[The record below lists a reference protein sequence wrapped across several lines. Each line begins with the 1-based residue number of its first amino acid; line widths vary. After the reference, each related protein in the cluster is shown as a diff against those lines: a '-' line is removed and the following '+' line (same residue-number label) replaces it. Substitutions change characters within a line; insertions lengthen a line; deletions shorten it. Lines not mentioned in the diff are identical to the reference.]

1 MRNKCDKK
9 FIFCHYDTLCHIK
22 KRYLCSNFC
31 QNSTGKLFVIIKVEN
46 IWTMDEK
53 DKEILNEVAG
63 ENVDDTNKE
72 SCEAQENVELTAE
85 EQLQQEL
92 DQANEKI
99 ATLEDKYLR
108 QVAEFDNYRKRTV
121 KEKAELIKNGGE
133 RAIESI
139 LPVLDDFERALANM
153 AKDENAAEIM
163 TGVELIYN
171 KFVGILKQNGLQKIE
186 TEGAAFDTDF
196 HEAIAIIPAPSEEL
210 KGKVLDCVQTG
221 YTLNDKVI
229 RHAKVAVG
237 E

>member
-1 MRNKCDKK
+1 M
-9 FIFCHYDTLCHIK
+9 
-22 KRYLCSNFC
+22 SNTEKEI
-31 QNSTGKLFVIIKVEN
+31 QDEN
-46 IWTMDEK
+46 INIDIDATNEEATKEENNATEQENIELTEEEK
-53 DKEILNEVAG
+53 LQKELNE
-63 ENVDDTNKE
+63 
-72 SCEAQENVELTAE
+72 
-85 EQLQQEL
+85 
-92 DQANEKI
+92 ANEKI

-108 QVAEFDNYRKRTV
+108 QVAEFDNYRKRTI
-121 KEKAELIKNGGE
+121 KEKTELIKNGGE

-171 KFVGILKQNGLQKIE
+171 KFTGILKQNGLQKIE
-186 TEGAAFDTDF
+186 TEGADFNTDF
-196 HEAIAIIPAPSEEL
+196 HEAIAIIPAPNEAL
-210 KGKVLDCVQTG
+210 KGKVLDCVQAG

>member
-1 MRNKCDKK
+1 M
-9 FIFCHYDTLCHIK
+9 
-22 KRYLCSNFC
+22 S
-31 QNSTGKLFVIIKVEN
+31 
-46 IWTMDEK
+46 EK
-53 DKEILNEVAG
+53 NKEILDDIVNENINDANEEV
-63 ENVDDTNKE
+63 
-72 SCEAQENVELTAE
+72 CEQQDACVELTAE
-85 EQLQQEL
+85 EKLQKEL
-92 DQANEKI
+92 DEANERI
-99 ATLEDKYLR
+99 ITLEDKYLR

-153 AKDENAAEIM
+153 SKDENAAEIM
-163 TGVELIYN
+163 TGIELIYN

-186 TEGAAFDTDF
+186 TEGATFDTDF
-196 HEAIAIIPAPSEEL
+196 HEAIAIIPAPTEEL

>member
-1 MRNKCDKK
+1 M
-9 FIFCHYDTLCHIK
+9 
-22 KRYLCSNFC
+22 SNTEKEI
-31 QNSTGKLFVIIKVEN
+31 QDEN
-46 IWTMDEK
+46 INIDVDATNEEVRNEENNATEQENIELTEEEK
-53 DKEILNEVAG
+53 LQKELNE
-63 ENVDDTNKE
+63 
-72 SCEAQENVELTAE
+72 
-85 EQLQQEL
+85 
-92 DQANEKI
+92 ANEKI

-108 QVAEFDNYRKRTV
+108 QVAEFDNYRKRTI

-171 KFVGILKQNGLQKIE
+171 KFTGILKQNGLQKIE
-186 TEGAAFDTDF
+186 TEGADFNTDF
-196 HEAIAIIPAPSEEL
+196 HEAIAIIPAPNEAL
-210 KGKVLDCVQTG
+210 KGKVLDCVQAG

>member
-1 MRNKCDKK
+1 M
-9 FIFCHYDTLCHIK
+9 
-22 KRYLCSNFC
+22 S
-31 QNSTGKLFVIIKVEN
+31 
-46 IWTMDEK
+46 EK
-53 DKEILNEVAG
+53 DKEILEDAVNANANGAVE
-63 ENVDDTNKE
+63 ENNGA
-72 SCEAQENVELTAE
+72 SE
-85 EQLQQEL
+85 EQEATVFTVEEELQRQL
-92 DQANEKI
+92 DEANDRI

-153 AKDENAAEIM
+153 SKDEKAAEVM

-171 KFVGILKQNGLQKIE
+171 KFVGILKQNGLQKID
-186 TEGAAFDTDF
+186 TEGAVFDTDF
-196 HEAIAIIPAPSEEL
+196 HEAIAIIPTPDENM
-210 KGKVLDCVQTG
+210 KGKVLDCVQAG

>member
-1 MRNKCDKK
+1 M
-9 FIFCHYDTLCHIK
+9 
-22 KRYLCSNFC
+22 S
-31 QNSTGKLFVIIKVEN
+31 
-46 IWTMDEK
+46 EK
-53 DKEILNEVAG
+53 DKEILEDAVNANANGAVEENNGAG
-63 ENVDDTNKE
+63 EE
-72 SCEAQENVELTAE
+72 QEATVFTVEE
-85 EQLQQEL
+85 ELQRQLDE
-92 DQANEKI
+92 ANDRI

-153 AKDENAAEIM
+153 SKDEKAAEVM

-171 KFVGILKQNGLQKIE
+171 KFVGILKQNGLQKID
-186 TEGAAFDTDF
+186 TEGAVFDTDF
-196 HEAIAIIPAPSEEL
+196 HEAIAIIPTPDENM
-210 KGKVLDCVQTG
+210 KGKVLDCVQAG